1 MFNPLLPDL
10 STLKNEDV
18 DNKITEL
25 MQKYLLASRF
35 GQSGVMQQIAVIL
48 DAYKNEQMIR
58 QQNASKKLMQNRNQ
72 DLDSF
77 INVDH

>member
-10 STLKNEDV
+10 STLKDDEV

-25 MQKYLLASRF
+25 MQKYFTASRF
-35 GQSGVMQQIAVIL
+35 GQGGVMQQISVIL
-48 DAYKNEQMIR
+48 EAYKSEQMTR

-77 INVDH
+77 INVDR

>member
-10 STLKNEDV
+10 STLKDEDV

-25 MQKYLLASRF
+25 MQKYFLASRF
-35 GQSGVMQQIAVIL
+35 GQGGVMQQISVIL
-48 DAYKNEQMIR
+48 ESYKLEQITR

-77 INVDH
+77 INIDR

>member
-25 MQKYLLASRF
+25 MNKYFLASKF
-35 GQSGVMQQIAVIL
+35 GQGGVMHQISVIL
-48 DAYKNEQMIR
+48 EAYKMEQAR
-58 QQNASKKLMQNRNQ
+58 RHALASKKLMQNQNQ
-72 DLDSF
+72 DLGEYIKIDS
-77 INVDH
+77 

>member
-25 MQKYLLASRF
+25 MNKYFVASKF
-35 GQSGVMQQIAVIL
+35 GQGGVMQQISVIL
-48 DAYKNEQMIR
+48 EAYKEEQSR
-58 QQNASKKLMQNRNQ
+58 RHVLASQKLMQNRNQ
-72 DLDSF
+72 DLGEYIKIDS
-77 INVDH
+77 

>member
-25 MQKYLLASRF
+25 MQKYFLASRF
-35 GQSGVMQQIAVIL
+35 GQSGVMQQISVIL
-48 DAYKNEQMIR
+48 DAYKTEQMIR